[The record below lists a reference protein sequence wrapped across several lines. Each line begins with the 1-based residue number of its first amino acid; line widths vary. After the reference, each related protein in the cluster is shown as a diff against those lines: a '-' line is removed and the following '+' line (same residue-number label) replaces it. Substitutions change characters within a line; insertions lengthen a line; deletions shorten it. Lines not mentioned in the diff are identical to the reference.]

1 MRRYR
6 LSSYSTVISNYFF
19 SNPRTALLNYT
30 LHIILY
36 NIQYTIYNRI
46 LRRILSQN
54 SFLSLTLFYS
64 LLIQSTILHR
74 DPAAHMWGT
83 QDHSICTRF
92 YSIFPYDFYHLCC
105 VQYVLYT
112 VLCMYNVRTLYTRNP
127 GGKHFNPVV
136 KIYLPICILHI
147 YSIII
152 TSVNI

>member
-36 NIQYTIYNRI
+36 ITIYNIQYTIYNRI

-54 SFLSLTLFYS
+54 SFLSLTLFYP

-92 YSIFPYDFYHLCC
+92 YSIFPYDYSTIC
-105 VQYVLYT
+105 VVYS
-112 VLCMYNVRTLYTRNP
+112 MY
-127 GGKHFNPVV
+127 
-136 KIYLPICILHI
+136 CILYYVCTMYEHC
-147 YSIII
+147 
-152 TSVNI
+152 TQETQEENILILW